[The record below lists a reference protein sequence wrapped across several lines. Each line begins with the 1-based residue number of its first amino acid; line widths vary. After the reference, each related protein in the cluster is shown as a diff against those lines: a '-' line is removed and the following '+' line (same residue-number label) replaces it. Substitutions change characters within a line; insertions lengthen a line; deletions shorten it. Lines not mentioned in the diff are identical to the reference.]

1 VPLNRP
7 ATPGNRENPV
17 PVSSIPQ
24 RGRVYSG
31 GYVQSITVVPANDPP
46 RFTAMVEDMEE
57 AYREASSREPHP
69 RVRLVWVGQRRVPGV
84 VAGTRLA
91 FEGMVS
97 TVDSY
102 PTIYNPRYEIIGR
115 PENET

>member
-1 VPLNRP
+1 MTTEQP
-7 ATPGNRENPV
+7 ALPGSQDPV
-17 PVSSIPQ
+17 PVSSLPA

-31 GYVQSITVVPANDPP
+31 GYVESITVVPATEPP
-46 RFTAMVEDMEE
+46 CFTAMVEDRD
-57 AYREASSREPHP
+57 AVYRDPASRKPRA
-69 RVRLVWVGQRRVPGV
+69 RVRLVWIGQRRLPGV
-84 VAGTRLA
+84 EAGTQLA

-97 TVDSY
+97 TVGSY

>member
-1 VPLNRP
+1 MPSNRP
-7 ATPGNRENPV
+7 ASPGSRDEPV
-17 PVSSIPQ
+17 PVSAVPQ

-31 GYVQSITVVPANDPP
+31 GYVQSITVVPATDPP
-46 RFTAMVEDMEE
+46 RFTAMVEDVD
-57 AYREASSREPHP
+57 AVYRDPMSRKVQPK
-69 RVRLVWVGQRRVPGV
+69 VRLVWVGQRRVPGV

-102 PTIYNPRYEIIGR
+102 PTIFNPRYEIIGR

>member
-1 VPLNRP
+1 MAPKRA
-7 ATPGNRENPV
+7 ATPSGTDTPV
-17 PVSSIPQ
+17 PVSAMPA

-31 GYVQSITVVPANDPP
+31 GYVQSITVVPATEPP
-46 RFTAMVEDMEE
+46 RFTAMVEDPGA
-57 AYREASSREPHP
+57 AYRDPLSRKPVA

-84 VAGTRLA
+84 EAGTRLA

-115 PENET
+115 PEDES

>member
-1 VPLNRP
+1 MPTEQSAL
-7 ATPGNRENPV
+7 PGKQGPV
-17 PVSSIPQ
+17 PVSSLPE

-31 GYVQSITVVPANDPP
+31 GYVESITVVPATEPP
-46 RFTAMVEDMEE
+46 RFTAMVEDREA
-57 AYREASSREPHP
+57 AYRDPASRKPRA
-69 RVRLVWVGQRRVPGV
+69 RVRLIWLGQRRVPGV
-84 VAGTRLA
+84 EAGTQLA

-97 TVDSY
+97 TVGSY

>member
-1 VPLNRP
+1 MPLNRP
-7 ATPGNRENPV
+7 SAPDRDAPV
-17 PVSSIPQ
+17 PVSSLPQ

-31 GYVQSITVVPANDPP
+31 GYVQSITVVPATEPP
-46 RFTAMVEDMEE
+46 QFTAMVEDLDA
-57 AYREASSREPHP
+57 AYRDPSDREPTA

-91 FEGMVS
+91 FRGMVN

>member
-1 VPLNRP
+1 MPTHRP
-7 ATPGNRENPV
+7 AIPGNRENPV
-17 PVSSIPQ
+17 PVSSLPQ

-31 GYVQSITVVPANDPP
+31 GYVQSITVVPATDPP
-46 RFTAMVEDMEE
+46 RFTAMVEDVDA
-57 AYREASSREPHP
+57 AYRDTPSREPQA

-84 VAGTRLA
+84 LAGTRLA

>member
-1 VPLNRP
+1 MPLNRP
-7 ATPGNRENPV
+7 DTPESPETPLPLGA
-17 PVSSIPQ
+17 IPE

-31 GYVQSITVVPANDPP
+31 GYVQSITVVPATDAP
-46 RFTAMVEDMEE
+46 RFTAMVEDMDSVQREE
-57 AYREASSREPHP
+57 SSREPRP

-84 VAGTRLA
+84 VAGTLLA
-91 FEGMVS
+91 FEGMVN

>member
-1 VPLNRP
+1 MP
-7 ATPGNRENPV
+7 AEQAATAGERSPV
-17 PVSSIPQ
+17 PVSSLPE

-31 GYVQSITVVPANDPP
+31 GYVESITVVPATDSP
-46 RFTAMVEDMEE
+46 RFTAMVEDREA
-57 AYREASSREPHP
+57 AYRDPSSRKPRA
-69 RVRLVWVGQRRVPGV
+69 RVRLIWLGQRRVPGV
-84 VAGTRLA
+84 EAGTQLA

-97 TVDSY
+97 TVGNY

>member
-1 VPLNRP
+1 MPSQQSLP
-7 ATPGNRENPV
+7 PGKREPV
-17 PVSSIPQ
+17 HVSALPE

-31 GYVQSITVVPANDPP
+31 GYVESITVVPATQPP
-46 RFTAMVEDMEE
+46 RFTAMVEDREA
-57 AYREASSREPHP
+57 AYRDLASRKPRA
-69 RVRLVWVGQRRVPGV
+69 RVRLIWLGQRRVPGV
-84 VAGTRLA
+84 EAGTQLA

-97 TVDSY
+97 TVGSY

>member
-1 VPLNRP
+1 MPL
-7 ATPGNRENPV
+7 G
-17 PVSSIPQ
+17 SLPQ

-31 GYVQSITVVPANDPP
+31 GYVQSITVVPATDPP
-46 RFTAMVEDMEE
+46 RFTAMVEDMDS
-57 AYREASSREPHP
+57 ARREAPSRKPHP

-97 TVDSY
+97 TVGSY

>member
-1 VPLNRP
+1 MPPQRP
-7 ATPGNRENPV
+7 ATPANRDNPV
-17 PVSSIPQ
+17 PVSSLPA
-24 RGRVYSG
+24 RGRVHSG
-31 GYVQSITVVPANDPP
+31 GYVQSITVVPATEPP
-46 RFTAMVEDMEE
+46 RFSAMVQDVDA
-57 AYREASSREPHP
+57 AYRDTPARNPQA

>member
-1 VPLNRP
+1 MPSNRP
-7 ATPGNRENPV
+7 ASPGSRENPV
-17 PVSSIPQ
+17 PIRSVPQ

-31 GYVQSITVVPANDPP
+31 GYVQSITVVPASDPP
-46 RFTAMVEDMEE
+46 RFSAMVEDVDS
-57 AYREASSREPHP
+57 AYRDPASRTPQP